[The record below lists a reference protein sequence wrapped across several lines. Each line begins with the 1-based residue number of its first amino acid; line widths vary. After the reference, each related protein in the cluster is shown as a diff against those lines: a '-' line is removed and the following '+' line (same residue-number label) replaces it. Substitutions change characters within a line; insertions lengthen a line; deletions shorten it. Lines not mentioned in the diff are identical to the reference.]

1 MKKYSILA
9 VILSASLWG
18 IDGVLLTPSL
28 YNLQVPIVVFIES
41 SIVALLLTPFNIK
54 NYSII
59 KNFSKKDWLSIALV
73 ALFGGTL
80 GTLAIT
86 KALFYVNYVNLSVV
100 ILIQKLQPIF
110 ALIFAATILKEK
122 PQKEFFLWASL
133 AIIGAYIMTFGLN
146 LPIITTGNKT
156 VYAVLFSLGAAISFG
171 LSTVLSKRAL
181 RNIKYDF
188 ATYLRFLFT
197 SIIMLIVVTLTNSF
211 TYFAQITPTNSII
224 FVLIA
229 FTTGGTAIH
238 LYYYGLRNISAS
250 VATICE
256 LAFPLTAIVLEYLV
270 RGNALTIIQWIGVLT
285 LLFAIIKVSSL
296 NK

>member
-1 MKKYSILA
+1 MKRYSILA
-9 VILSASLWG
+9 VIISASLWG
-18 IDGVLLTPSL
+18 VDGILLTPAL
-28 YNLQVPIVVFIES
+28 YNLQVPVVVFIES
-41 SIVALLLTPFNIK
+41 TIVALLLTPFNIK
-54 NYSII
+54 HFSIV
-59 KNFSKKDWLSIALV
+59 KNFSKKDWLSIFLV

-100 ILIQKLQPIF
+100 ILIQKLQPVF
-110 ALIFAATILKEK
+110 ALIFAATILKER
-122 PQKEFFLWASL
+122 PQKEFFFWAAL
-133 AIIGAYIMTFGLN
+133 AVIGAYIMTFGLN
-146 LPIITTGNKT
+146 LPVITTGNKT
-156 VYAVLFSLGAAISFG
+156 VYAVLFSLAAAISFG

-188 ATYLRFLFT
+188 ATYLRFLFS
-197 SIIMLIVVTLTNSF
+197 SIIMSAIVIFSNSF
-211 TYFAQITPTNSII
+211 SGFMQITYANSVI
-224 FVLIA
+224 FILIA

-256 LAFPLTAIVLEYLV
+256 LAFPLTAIVLEYFV
-270 RGNALTIIQWIGVLT
+270 RRNTLDVIQWVGVFM